1 MPIRLRHWGG
11 GRPVVRLGV
20 LVNPDAGLG
29 GRLGFKG
36 SDGRAD
42 EARAA
47 GAEERSGPRMNEA
60 LGCLF
65 SRLSSQLKGGGVADD
80 VVFLTSGGNMG
91 ADWLPEEI
99 FAISKVIH
107 EAAATS
113 GGNTSAADTKTAVQA
128 MLEAGVEL
136 LIYAGGDGT
145 TRDIVEALAAADAA
159 DLPLVG
165 VPGGVKMHSGCFAA
179 SPKAACEVVA
189 AWLAGDLL
197 VAKTEVMDLD
207 EQAYLQGRWSVKMF
221 GEAATPS
228 SPRWM
233 QGAKMRVEA
242 AGEDDVIEGLSNH
255 LSEVI
260 VTDENHLIIWGSG
273 GTLRTIAEN
282 CGFEATLLG
291 IDATRGSEQVGT
303 DLSEKGILDL
313 LDAHG
318 DGSVTLL
325 VSPMGGQGFLLGRGN
340 LQLSPAVL
348 RRIGVDG
355 VLGIVTPA
363 KMLTLTHL
371 RIDTGEAEL
380 DALFQAK
387 RYLKVLQGYRTTRLV
402 KVAED

>member
-1 MPIRLRHWGG
+1 
-11 GRPVVRLGV
+11 VVRLGV

-36 SDGRAD
+36 SDGRAK

-47 GAEERSGPRMNEA
+47 GAVDRSGPRMNEA
-60 LGCLF
+60 LGCLA
-65 SRLSSQLKGGGVADD
+65 SRLSSQLKGDGTAGGL
-80 VVFLTSGGNMG
+80 VFLTCGGSMG
-91 ADWLPEEI
+91 VDWLPKEI
-99 FAISKVIH
+99 SAKSEVVYKAASGAH
-107 EAAATS
+107 E
-113 GGNTSAADTKTAVQA
+113 NTTAEDTKAAVQA
-128 MLEAGVEL
+128 MLAAGVDL

-145 TRDIVEALAAADAA
+145 TRDIVEALADADASE
-159 DLPLVG
+159 LPLVG

-197 VAKTEVMDLD
+197 IAKTEVMDLD
-207 EQAYLQGRWSVKMF
+207 EQAYLQGRWSVRMF
-221 GEAATPS
+221 GEASTPS

-242 AGEDDVIEGLSNH
+242 AGEEDVIDGLSDH
-255 LSEVI
+255 VREVI
-260 VTDENHLIIWGSG
+260 VADENLLVIWGSG

-282 CGFEATLLG
+282 CEFEATLLG
-291 IDATRGSEQVGT
+291 IDATRGSQQVGT

-318 DGSVTLL
+318 DGPVTLL

-348 RRIGVDG
+348 ARIGVDG

-371 RIDTGEAEL
+371 RIDTGEVEL
-380 DALFQAK
+380 DALFHAK
-387 RYLKVLQGYRTTRLV
+387 RYLKVLQGYRTTRLL